1 MEKTYPAVQYIQ
13 ESKVEK
19 LLMDNVSEYLI
30 YLQDRITE
38 ISADSS
44 STWIKPKVIYDDP
57 IHPNDGDIRSMTCF
71 TDKVK
76 VVKIISTNPSREK
89 HWSVSV
95 GATLLLDYNENYPI
109 AFFDATSMSSIRTAA
124 MAVIGTL
131 FSIAS
136 LDDVLVIGYGRVGSS
151 VVDMV
156 TSLNGKV
163 RVYDPALTQEI
174 IINNPNIK
182 FYSSLDKFEAKSII
196 VATTSREPFL
206 NIENT
211 TADFIVSVGAD
222 TAFNFELDSELII
235 SRTSLYTDCPDAIHV
250 GDVSRIPNAKNLISG
265 DILDLYRNKD
275 AKTLVSVGSPLMDA
289 LTIEFMA
296 KKLNL
301 I

>member
-13 ESKVEK
+13 ESRIEK
-19 LLMDNVSEYLI
+19 LLMDNVSDYLI
-30 YLQDRITE
+30 YLQDRIAE
-38 ISADSS
+38 IAADSS
-44 STWIKPKVIYDDP
+44 STWVKPKVIYDDP
-57 IHPNDGDIRSMTCF
+57 IHPDDGDIRSMTCF

-76 VVKIISTNPSREK
+76 VVKIISTNPKREK

-95 GATLLLDYNENYPI
+95 GATLLLDYNENHPV

-136 LDDVLVIGYGRVGSS
+136 LDDVLVIGYGRVGNS

-163 RVYDPALTQEI
+163 RVYDPALTQESTT
-174 IINNPNIK
+174 NNQNVT
-182 FYSSLDKFEAKSII
+182 FYPSLDKFEAKSII
-196 VATTSREPFL
+196 VATTSRKPFL
-206 NIENT
+206 NIDNT

-222 TAFNFELDSELII
+222 TAFNFEMDSELII
-235 SRTSLYTDCPDAIHV
+235 SRTSLYTDCPDAAHV
-250 GDVSRIPNAKNLISG
+250 GDVSRIPDAKSLICG

-289 LTIEFMA
+289 LTIEYMA
-296 KKLNL
+296 IKLDL